1 MHKSQGK
8 IRANCKKYRAAT
20 KKFQNCFPIRLIQLS
35 AVGEVFL
42 EGEQPSESPSA
53 DGEIPCAML
62 LAHGA
67 GG

>member
-1 MHKSQGK
+1 MQKVRGK
-8 IRANCKKYRAAT
+8 T
-20 KKFQNCFPIRLIQLS
+20 KRNGIVESVRLIQLS

>member
-1 MHKSQGK
+1 MRKVRGK
-8 IRANCKKYRAAT
+8 T
-20 KKFQNCFPIRLIQLS
+20 KRNGIVESVRLIQLS
-35 AVGEVFL
+35 TVGEVFL